1 LRVIG
6 AGLGRTGTNSLKLA
20 LERVLQK
27 PCYHMWEVYSHL
39 DHASVWTAAT
49 RGDFPDWAKFLRH
62 YVATIDF
69 PAAAFWPELMRA
81 FPDSLVLLSVR
92 DTDAWWDSC
101 IRTIFSPD
109 LPEPPPPIREMVD
122 EMWAQ
127 RFTSEIRNEK
137 VTKAAYEA
145 FNDRVRQ
152 TVPPGRLLEWRPG
165 DGWEPICTALGLAI
179 PDEPFP
185 HVNTASD
192 FRRERA
198 VDDKKTM

>member
-1 LRVIG
+1 MRVVG

-20 LERVLQK
+20 LERLLQK

-39 DHASVWTAAT
+39 DDAPVWTAAT
-49 RGDFPDWAKFLRH
+49 RGKFPDWSTFLRD
-62 YVATIDF
+62 YGATIDF

-81 FPDSLVLLSVR
+81 FPDSLVLLSAR

-109 LPEPPPPIREMVD
+109 LPEPPPIREMVD
-122 EMWAQ
+122 KMWEQ
-127 RFTSEIRNEK
+127 RFTSEISNEK

-185 HVNTASD
+185 HVNTSND

-198 VDDKKTM
+198 IDDEKPS